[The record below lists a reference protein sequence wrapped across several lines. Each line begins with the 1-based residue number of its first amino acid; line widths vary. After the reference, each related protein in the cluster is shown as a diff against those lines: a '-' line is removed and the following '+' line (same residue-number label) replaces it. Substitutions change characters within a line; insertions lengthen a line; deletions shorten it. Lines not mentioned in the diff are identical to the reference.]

1 MHYRRS
7 SPRVH
12 ALNLPVGRC
21 HHGDR
26 GSGHHG
32 KFKFLQ
38 FSFIIYFEMN
48 SLIIMLSHFSHV
60 RLVETLLTTA
70 CLAPSSIG
78 FSRQESWSGLPCPPL
93 GHIPDPGIEPVSP
106 GTPALQADSL
116 PGEPP
121 GKPFSDNWL
130 HVKSKG
136 DLE

>member
-1 MHYRRS
+1 
-7 SPRVH
+7 
-12 ALNLPVGRC
+12 
-21 HHGDR
+21 
-26 GSGHHG
+26 
-32 KFKFLQ
+32 
-38 FSFIIYFEMN
+38 
-48 SLIIMLSHFSHV
+48 MLSHFSHV

-78 FSRQESWSGLPCPPL
+78 FSRQESWSGFPSPPL